1 MYINLTLIS
10 SSLHNISDLS
20 EKRMEVIEVLKAL
33 GDVSIFK
40 NSNPASCCQSAA
52 ASSCQSA
59 SESSCKGAPASCCKI
74 EPAAETLNIA
84 YILTGGTESLFIK
97 LFGENLSALGNIVI
111 ISDAYHNSLA
121 ASQEICTW
129 LYNNGVQHKHI
140 HIPLHNPDATLHNFP
155 TLLSAES
162 PASQRAEYHTCAGA
176 TKDTATNAEATIAGT
191 ANAAATNAGTS
202 DAATTIAGA
211 TNADAKNANAK
222 NADAKN
228 ADALVGA
235 LSGCTIG
242 LIGEAS
248 PWLIAS
254 GIDKEALSKR
264 CGVSFREICIN
275 TLAEGYMKY
284 RELWEKHSLS
294 AGARAE
300 LDEVLCRF
308 ACSLE
313 GDRTPEDLSDA
324 AIMYLALA
332 SLCKQEHLDAVTVK
346 CFDLL
351 SSCKTTACLALSL
364 LNDNGIIAGCEGDI
378 PSICT
383 MLAVYKA
390 LGRPSFMANP
400 ASIDRDNLSID
411 FAHCTIP
418 TVMVDGCTLPSH
430 FESGIGIG
438 INGEVPLGN
447 YMLCKLSGKTLE
459 RSLFCNGRLVKGEY
473 LSNRCRTQ
481 VRFIFDSKAEFDA
494 FTNARVGNHIILFK
508 RG

>member
-1 MYINLTLIS
+1 MQINLSLIS
-10 SSLHNISDLS
+10 SSLHNITELS
-20 EKRMEVIEVLKAL
+20 QKRMEVIEALKAL
-33 GDVSIFK
+33 GDVSILK
-40 NSNPASCCQSAA
+40 NSSPASCGIESAT
-52 ASSCQSA
+52 
-59 SESSCKGAPASCCKI
+59 EEI
-74 EPAAETLNIA
+74 VNVA

-97 LFGENLSALGNIVI
+97 LFGENCSRLGNITI

-129 LYNNGVQHKHI
+129 LYNNGVQHRHI
-140 HIPLHNPDATLHNFP
+140 HIPLHSPDATLNRLP
-155 TLLSAES
+155 TLLCAES
-162 PASQRAEYHTCAGA
+162 PAPQRTECHSEVAA
-176 TKDTATNAEATIAGT
+176 TSAEAATAETVGTEAAGT
-191 ANAAATNAGTS
+191 EAATAEAAGIEAAS
-202 DAATTIAGA
+202 DEAAS
-211 TNADAKNANAK
+211 
-222 NADAKN
+222 
-228 ADALVGA
+228 ADALVKA

-264 CGVSFREICIN
+264 CGVSFKEISIG
-275 TLAEGYMKY
+275 TLADKYLEY
-284 RELWEKHSLS
+284 RELWKNHTLS

-308 ACSLE
+308 SCSLE
-313 GDRTPEDLSDA
+313 GDRTTEDLSDA

-332 SLCKQEHLDAVTVK
+332 SICKEEHLDAVTVK

-351 SSCKTTACLALSL
+351 SSCKTTACLALAL
-364 LNDNGIIAGCEGDI
+364 LNDNGKIAGCEGDI

-400 ASIDRDNLSID
+400 ASIDSDNLSID

-418 TVMVDGCTLPSH
+418 TAMVESCTLPSH

-447 YMLCKLSGKTLE
+447 YTLCKLSGKTLE
-459 RSLFCNGRLVKGEY
+459 RSLICNGRLVKGEY

-481 VRFIFDSKAEFDA
+481 VRFIFESKAEFDA
-494 FTNARVGNHIILFK
+494 FSKARVGNHIILFK

>member
-1 MYINLTLIS
+1 MQINLSLIS
-10 SSLHNISDLS
+10 SSLHNITELS
-20 EKRMEVIEVLKAL
+20 QKRMEVIEALKAL

-40 NSNPASCCQSAA
+40 NSSPASCGIESATG
-52 ASSCQSA
+52 
-59 SESSCKGAPASCCKI
+59 EI
-74 EPAAETLNIA
+74 VNVA

-97 LFGENLSALGNIVI
+97 LFGENCSRLGNITI

-129 LYNNGVQHKHI
+129 LYNNGVQHRHI
-140 HIPLHNPDATLHNFP
+140 HIPLHSPDATLNRLP
-155 TLLSAES
+155 TLLCAES
-162 PASQRAEYHTCAGA
+162 PAPQRCECNAGVAAEATCAEAA
-176 TKDTATNAEATIAGT
+176 TDEAAGIEAASDEAARTEVASTEAANAEAASAEAAG
-191 ANAAATNAGTS
+191 
-202 DAATTIAGA
+202 
-211 TNADAKNANAK
+211 
-222 NADAKN
+222 
-228 ADALVGA
+228 ADALVKA
-235 LSGCTIG
+235 LGGCTIG

-254 GIDKEALSKR
+254 GIDKEALSER
-264 CGVSFREICIN
+264 CGVSFREISIG
-275 TLAEGYMKY
+275 TLADKYLGY
-284 RELWEKHSLS
+284 RELWKDHTLS

-308 ACSLE
+308 SCSLE
-313 GDRTPEDLSDA
+313 GDRTAEDLSDA

-332 SLCKQEHLDAVTVK
+332 SICKEEHLDAVTVK

-351 SSCKTTACLALSL
+351 SYCKTTACLALAL
-364 LNDNGIIAGCEGDI
+364 LNDSGIIAGCEGDI

-383 MLAVYKA
+383 MLAIYKA

-400 ASIDRDNLSID
+400 ASIDSDNLSID

-418 TVMVDGCTLPSH
+418 TVMVESCTLPSH

-447 YMLCKLSGKTLE
+447 YTLCKLSGKTLE
-459 RSLFCNGRLVKGEY
+459 RSLICNGRLVKGEY

-481 VRFIFDSKAEFDA
+481 VRFIFESKAEFDA
-494 FTNARVGNHIILFK
+494 FGKARVGNHIILFK

>member
-1 MYINLTLIS
+1 MQINLSLIS
-10 SSLHNISDLS
+10 SSLHNITELS
-20 EKRMEVIEVLKAL
+20 QKRMEVIEALKAL

-40 NSNPASCCQSAA
+40 NSSPASCGIESATG
-52 ASSCQSA
+52 
-59 SESSCKGAPASCCKI
+59 EI
-74 EPAAETLNIA
+74 VNVA

-97 LFGENLSALGNIVI
+97 LFGENLSRLGNIAI

-129 LYNNGVQHKHI
+129 LYNNGVQHRHI
-140 HIPLHNPDATLHNFP
+140 HIPLHSPDATLNRLP
-155 TLLSAES
+155 TLLCAES
-162 PASQRAEYHTCAGA
+162 PSPQRTECHSEVAA
-176 TKDTATNAEATIAGT
+176 TSAEAATAEAAGIE
-191 ANAAATNAGTS
+191 AAS
-202 DAATTIAGA
+202 
-211 TNADAKNANAK
+211 
-222 NADAKN
+222 
-228 ADALVGA
+228 ADALVKA
-235 LSGCTIG
+235 LGGCTIG

-254 GIDKEALSKR
+254 GIDKEALSER
-264 CGVSFREICIN
+264 CGVSFREISID
-275 TLAEGYMKY
+275 TLADKYLGYRK
-284 RELWEKHSLS
+284 LWKNHTLS

-308 ACSLE
+308 SCSLE
-313 GDRTPEDLSDA
+313 GDRTTDDLSDA

-332 SLCKQEHLDAVTVK
+332 SICKEEHLDAVTVK

-351 SSCKTTACLALSL
+351 SSCKTTACLALAL

-400 ASIDRDNLSID
+400 ASIDSDNLSID

-418 TVMVDGCTLPSH
+418 TVMVESCTLPSH

-438 INGEVPLGN
+438 IHGEVPLGN
-447 YMLCKLSGKTLE
+447 YTLCKLSGKTLE
-459 RSLFCNGRLVKGEY
+459 RSLICNGRLVKGEY

-481 VRFIFDSKAEFDA
+481 VRFIFESKAEFDA
-494 FTNARVGNHIILFK
+494 FCKARVGNHIILFK

>member
-1 MYINLTLIS
+1 MQINLSLIS
-10 SSLHNISDLS
+10 SSLHNITELS
-20 EKRMEVIEVLKAL
+20 QKRMEVIEALKAL

-40 NSNPASCCQSAA
+40 NSSPASCGIESATG
-52 ASSCQSA
+52 
-59 SESSCKGAPASCCKI
+59 KVV
-74 EPAAETLNIA
+74 NVA

-97 LFGENLSALGNIVI
+97 LFGENCSRLGNITI

-129 LYNNGVQHKHI
+129 LYNNGVQHRHI
-140 HIPLHNPDATLHNFP
+140 HIPLHSPDATLNRLP
-155 TLLSAES
+155 TLLCAVS
-162 PASQRAEYHTCAGA
+162 PAPQRCECNAGVA
-176 TKDTATNAEATIAGT
+176 AIREGAEAAT
-191 ANAAATNAGTS
+191 AEAASTEAAT
-202 DAATTIAGA
+202 
-211 TNADAKNANAK
+211 
-222 NADAKN
+222 
-228 ADALVGA
+228 ADALVKA
-235 LSGCTIG
+235 LGGCTIG

-254 GIDKEALSKR
+254 GIDKEALSER
-264 CGVSFREICIN
+264 CGVSFKEISIG
-275 TLAEGYMKY
+275 TLADKYLGY
-284 RELWEKHSLS
+284 RELWKNHTLS

-308 ACSLE
+308 SCSLE
-313 GDRTPEDLSDA
+313 GDRTTEDLSDA

-332 SLCKQEHLDAVTVK
+332 SICKEEHLDAVTVK

-351 SSCKTTACLALSL
+351 SSCKTTACLALAL
-364 LNDNGIIAGCEGDI
+364 LNDNGKIAGCEGDI

-400 ASIDRDNLSID
+400 ASIDSDNLSID

-418 TVMVDGCTLPSH
+418 TAMVENCTLPSH

-447 YMLCKLSGKTLE
+447 YTLCKLSGKILE
-459 RSLFCNGRLVKGEY
+459 RSLICNGRLVKGEY

-481 VRFIFDSKAEFDA
+481 VRFIFESKAEFDA
-494 FTNARVGNHIILFK
+494 FCKARVGNHIILFK

>member
-1 MYINLTLIS
+1 MQINLSLIS
-10 SSLHNISDLS
+10 SSLHNITELS
-20 EKRMEVIEVLKAL
+20 QKRMEVIEALKAL

-40 NSNPASCCQSAA
+40 NSSPASC
-52 ASSCQSA
+52 
-59 SESSCKGAPASCCKI
+59 GI
-74 EPAAETLNIA
+74 EIATGEIVNVA

-97 LFGENLSALGNIVI
+97 LFGENCSRLGNITI

-129 LYNNGVQHKHI
+129 LYNNGVQHRHI
-140 HIPLHNPDATLHNFP
+140 HIPLHSPDATLNRLP
-155 TLLSAES
+155 TLLCAES
-162 PASQRAEYHTCAGA
+162 PAPQRCECNAGVA
-176 TKDTATNAEATIAGT
+176 AEATCAEAATAEAAGT
-191 ANAAATNAGTS
+191 KATSDEAASTEAATA
-202 DAATTIAGA
+202 DAAS
-211 TNADAKNANAK
+211 
-222 NADAKN
+222 
-228 ADALVGA
+228 ADALVKA
-235 LSGCTIG
+235 LGGCTIG

-264 CGVSFREICIN
+264 CGVSFREISIG
-275 TLAEGYMKY
+275 TLADKYLGY
-284 RELWEKHSLS
+284 RELWKNHTLS

-308 ACSLE
+308 SCSLE
-313 GDRTPEDLSDA
+313 GDRTTEDLSDA

-332 SLCKQEHLDAVTVK
+332 SICKEEHLDAVTVK

-351 SSCKTTACLALSL
+351 SSCKTTACLALAL

-383 MLAVYKA
+383 MLAIYKA

-400 ASIDRDNLSID
+400 ASIDSDNLSID

-418 TVMVDGCTLPSH
+418 TVMVESCTLPSH

-447 YMLCKLSGKTLE
+447 YTLCKLSGKTLE
-459 RSLFCNGRLVKGEY
+459 RSLICNGRLVKGEY

-481 VRFIFDSKAEFDA
+481 VRFIFESKAEFDA
-494 FTNARVGNHIILFK
+494 FCKARVGNHIILFK

>member
-1 MYINLTLIS
+1 MQINLSLIS
-10 SSLHNISDLS
+10 SSLHNITELS
-20 EKRMEVIEVLKAL
+20 QKRMEVIEALKAL

-40 NSNPASCCQSAA
+40 NSSPASC
-52 ASSCQSA
+52 
-59 SESSCKGAPASCCKI
+59 GI
-74 EPAAETLNIA
+74 EIATGEIVNVA

-97 LFGENLSALGNIVI
+97 LFGENCSRLGNITI

-129 LYNNGVQHKHI
+129 LYNNGVQHRHI
-140 HIPLHNPDATLHNFP
+140 HIPLHSPDATLNRLP
-155 TLLSAES
+155 TLLCAES
-162 PASQRAEYHTCAGA
+162 PAPQRCECNAGVA
-176 TKDTATNAEATIAGT
+176 AIREGAEAAT
-191 ANAAATNAGTS
+191 AEAASTEAAT
-202 DAATTIAGA
+202 
-211 TNADAKNANAK
+211 
-222 NADAKN
+222 
-228 ADALVGA
+228 ADALVKA
-235 LSGCTIG
+235 LGGCTIG

-264 CGVSFREICIN
+264 CGVSFREICIG
-275 TLAEGYMKY
+275 TLANKYLGY
-284 RELWEKHSLS
+284 RELWKNHTLS

-308 ACSLE
+308 SCSLE
-313 GDRTPEDLSDA
+313 GDRTTEDLSDA

-332 SLCKQEHLDAVTVK
+332 SLCKEEHLDAVTVK

-351 SSCKTTACLALSL
+351 SSCKTTACLALAL
-364 LNDNGIIAGCEGDI
+364 LNDNGVIAGCEGDI

-383 MLAVYKA
+383 MLAIYKA

-400 ASIDRDNLSID
+400 ASIDSDNLSID

-418 TVMVDGCTLPSH
+418 TAMVENCTLPSH

-447 YMLCKLSGKTLE
+447 YTLCKLSGKTLE
-459 RSLFCNGRLVKGEY
+459 RSLICNGRLVKGEY

-481 VRFIFDSKAEFDA
+481 VRFIFESKAEFDA
-494 FTNARVGNHIILFK
+494 FCKARVGNHIILFK

>member
-1 MYINLTLIS
+1 MQINLSLIS
-10 SSLHNISDLS
+10 SSLHNITELS
-20 EKRMEVIEVLKAL
+20 QKRMEVIEALKAL

-40 NSNPASCCQSAA
+40 NSSPASCGIESATG
-52 ASSCQSA
+52 
-59 SESSCKGAPASCCKI
+59 EI
-74 EPAAETLNIA
+74 VNVA

-97 LFGENLSALGNIVI
+97 LFGENCSRLGNITI

-129 LYNNGVQHKHI
+129 LYDNGVQHRHI
-140 HIPLHNPDATLHNFP
+140 HIPLHSPDATLNRLP
-155 TLLSAES
+155 TLLCTES
-162 PASQRAEYHTCAGA
+162 PAPQRTECNAGVA
-176 TKDTATNAEATIAGT
+176 AEATCAE
-191 ANAAATNAGTS
+191 AATAEAAGIEAASTEAASTKATS
-202 DAATTIAGA
+202 TKAASTKAASTEAATAKAASDEA
-211 TNADAKNANAK
+211 TS
-222 NADAKN
+222 
-228 ADALVGA
+228 ADALVKA
-235 LSGCTIG
+235 LGGCTIG

-254 GIDKEALSKR
+254 GIDKEALSER
-264 CGVSFREICIN
+264 CGVSFREISIG
-275 TLAEGYMKY
+275 TLADKYLRY
-284 RELWEKHSLS
+284 RELWKNHTLS

-308 ACSLE
+308 SCSLE
-313 GDRTPEDLSDA
+313 GDRTTEDLSDA

-332 SLCKQEHLDAVTVK
+332 SICKEEHLDAVTVK

-351 SSCKTTACLALSL
+351 SSCKTTACLALAL

-383 MLAVYKA
+383 MLAIYKA

-400 ASIDRDNLSID
+400 ASIDSDNLSID

-418 TVMVDGCTLPSH
+418 TAMVENCTLPSH

-447 YMLCKLSGKTLE
+447 YTLCKLSGKTLE
-459 RSLFCNGRLVKGEY
+459 RSLICNGRLVKGEY

-481 VRFIFDSKAEFDA
+481 VRFIFESKAEFDA
-494 FTNARVGNHIILFK
+494 FCKARVGNHIILFK

>member
-1 MYINLTLIS
+1 MQINLSLIS
-10 SSLHNISDLS
+10 SSLHNISELS
-20 EKRMEVIEVLKAL
+20 QKRMEVIEALKAL

-40 NSNPASCCQSAA
+40 NSSPASCGIESATG
-52 ASSCQSA
+52 
-59 SESSCKGAPASCCKI
+59 EI
-74 EPAAETLNIA
+74 VNVA

-97 LFGENLSALGNIVI
+97 LFGENCSRLGNITI

-129 LYNNGVQHKHI
+129 LYNNGVQHRHI
-140 HIPLHNPDATLHNFP
+140 HIPLHSPDATLNRLP
-155 TLLSAES
+155 TLLCAES
-162 PASQRAEYHTCAGA
+162 PAPQRCECNAGVA
-176 TKDTATNAEATIAGT
+176 AEATCAEAATAEAAGT
-191 ANAAATNAGTS
+191 KATSDEAASTEAATA
-202 DAATTIAGA
+202 DAAS
-211 TNADAKNANAK
+211 
-222 NADAKN
+222 
-228 ADALVGA
+228 ADALVKA
-235 LSGCTIG
+235 LGGCTIG

-264 CGVSFREICIN
+264 CGVSFREICIG
-275 TLAEGYMKY
+275 TLADKYLGY
-284 RELWEKHSLS
+284 RELWKNHTLS

-308 ACSLE
+308 SCSLE
-313 GDRTPEDLSDA
+313 GDRTTEDLSDA

-332 SLCKQEHLDAVTVK
+332 SICKEEHLDAVTVK

-351 SSCKTTACLALSL
+351 SSCKTTACLALAL
-364 LNDNGIIAGCEGDI
+364 LNDSGVIAGCEGDI

-383 MLAVYKA
+383 MLAIYKA

-400 ASIDRDNLSID
+400 ASIDSDNLSID

-418 TVMVDGCTLPSH
+418 TAMVENCTLPSH

-447 YMLCKLSGKTLE
+447 YTLCKLSGKTLE
-459 RSLFCNGRLVKGEY
+459 RSLICNGRLVKGEY

-481 VRFIFDSKAEFDA
+481 VRFIFESKAEFDA
-494 FTNARVGNHIILFK
+494 FCKARVGNHIILFK

>member
-1 MYINLTLIS
+1 MQINLSLIS
-10 SSLHNISDLS
+10 SSLHNITELS
-20 EKRMEVIEVLKAL
+20 QKRMEVIEALKAL

-40 NSNPASCCQSAA
+40 NSSPASCGIESATG
-52 ASSCQSA
+52 
-59 SESSCKGAPASCCKI
+59 EI
-74 EPAAETLNIA
+74 VNVA

-97 LFGENLSALGNIVI
+97 LFGENLSRLGNIAI

-129 LYNNGVQHKHI
+129 LYNNGVQHRHI
-140 HIPLHNPDATLHNFP
+140 HIPLHSPDATLNRLP
-155 TLLSAES
+155 TLLCAES
-162 PASQRAEYHTCAGA
+162 PAPQRCECNAGVA
-176 TKDTATNAEATIAGT
+176 AEATCAE
-191 ANAAATNAGTS
+191 AAT
-202 DAATTIAGA
+202 
-211 TNADAKNANAK
+211 
-222 NADAKN
+222 
-228 ADALVGA
+228 ADALVKA
-235 LSGCTIG
+235 LGGCTIG

-254 GIDKEALSKR
+254 GIDKEALSER
-264 CGVSFREICIN
+264 CGVSFREISIG
-275 TLAEGYMKY
+275 TLADKYLGY
-284 RELWEKHSLS
+284 RELWKDHTLS

-308 ACSLE
+308 SCSLE
-313 GDRTPEDLSDA
+313 GDRTTEDLSDA

-332 SLCKQEHLDAVTVK
+332 SICKEEHLDAVTVK

-351 SSCKTTACLALSL
+351 SSCKTTACLALAL
-364 LNDNGIIAGCEGDI
+364 LNDNGKIAGCEGDI

-383 MLAVYKA
+383 MLAIYKA

-400 ASIDRDNLSID
+400 ASIDSDNLSID

-418 TVMVDGCTLPSH
+418 TVMVESCTLPSH

-447 YMLCKLSGKTLE
+447 YTLCKLSGKTLE
-459 RSLFCNGRLVKGEY
+459 RSLICNGRLVKGEY

-481 VRFIFDSKAEFDA
+481 VRFIFESKAEFDA
-494 FTNARVGNHIILFK
+494 FCKARVGNHIILFK

>member
-1 MYINLTLIS
+1 MQINLSLIS
-10 SSLHNISDLS
+10 SSLHNITKLS
-20 EKRMEVIEVLKAL
+20 QKRMEVIEALKAL

-40 NSNPASCCQSAA
+40 NSSPASCGIESATG
-52 ASSCQSA
+52 
-59 SESSCKGAPASCCKI
+59 EI
-74 EPAAETLNIA
+74 VNVA

-97 LFGENLSALGNIVI
+97 LFGENCSRLGNITI

-129 LYNNGVQHKHI
+129 LYNNGVQHRHI
-140 HIPLHNPDATLHNFP
+140 HIPLHSPDATLNRLP
-155 TLLSAES
+155 TLLCAVS
-162 PASQRAEYHTCAGA
+162 PAPQGCECNAGVA
-176 TKDTATNAEATIAGT
+176 AIREGAEAATAEAAGIE
-191 ANAAATNAGTS
+191 AAS
-202 DAATTIAGA
+202 DEAAS
-211 TNADAKNANAK
+211 
-222 NADAKN
+222 
-228 ADALVGA
+228 ADALVKA
-235 LSGCTIG
+235 LGGCTIG

-254 GIDKEALSKR
+254 GIDKEALSER
-264 CGVSFREICIN
+264 CGVSFREISIG
-275 TLAEGYMKY
+275 TLADKYLGY
-284 RELWEKHSLS
+284 RELWKNHTLS

-308 ACSLE
+308 SCSLE
-313 GDRTPEDLSDA
+313 GDRTTEDLSDA

-332 SLCKQEHLDAVTVK
+332 SICKEEHLDAVTVK

-351 SSCKTTACLALSL
+351 SSCKTTACLALAL

-400 ASIDRDNLSID
+400 ASIDSDNLSID

-418 TVMVDGCTLPSH
+418 TAMVENCTLPSH

-447 YMLCKLSGKTLE
+447 YTLCKLSGKTLE
-459 RSLFCNGRLVKGEY
+459 RSLICNGRLVKGEY

-481 VRFIFDSKAEFDA
+481 VRFIFETKAEFDA
-494 FTNARVGNHIILFK
+494 FSKARVGNHIILFK

>member
-1 MYINLTLIS
+1 MQINLSLIS
-10 SSLHNISDLS
+10 SSLHNITELS
-20 EKRMEVIEVLKAL
+20 QKRMEVIEALKAL

-40 NSNPASCCQSAA
+40 NSSPASCGIESATG
-52 ASSCQSA
+52 
-59 SESSCKGAPASCCKI
+59 EI
-74 EPAAETLNIA
+74 VNVA

-97 LFGENLSALGNIVI
+97 LFGENCSRLGNITI

-129 LYNNGVQHKHI
+129 LYNNGVQHRHI
-140 HIPLHNPDATLHNFP
+140 HIPLHSPDATLNRLP
-155 TLLSAES
+155 TLLCAES
-162 PASQRAEYHTCAGA
+162 PAPQRTECHSEVAATSAEAATAETVGTEAASTEAAGA
-176 TKDTATNAEATIAGT
+176 KAAAAEAASDE
-191 ANAAATNAGTS
+191 AATAES
-202 DAATTIAGA
+202 LV
-211 TNADAKNANAK
+211 K
-222 NADAKN
+222 
-228 ADALVGA
+228 ALG
-235 LSGCTIG
+235 GCTIG

-254 GIDKEALSKR
+254 GIDKEALSER
-264 CGVSFREICIN
+264 CGVSFREISIG
-275 TLAEGYMKY
+275 TLADKYLGY
-284 RELWEKHSLS
+284 RELWKNHTLS

-308 ACSLE
+308 SCSLE
-313 GDRTPEDLSDA
+313 GDRTTEDLSDA

-332 SLCKQEHLDAVTVK
+332 SLCKEEHLDAVTVK

-351 SSCKTTACLALSL
+351 SSCKTTACLALAL
-364 LNDNGIIAGCEGDI
+364 LNDNGKIAGCEGDI

-383 MLAVYKA
+383 MLAIYKA

-400 ASIDRDNLSID
+400 AAIDSGNLSID

-418 TVMVDGCTLPSH
+418 TVMVESCTLPSH

-447 YMLCKLSGKTLE
+447 YTLCKLSGKTLE
-459 RSLFCNGRLVKGEY
+459 RSLICNGRLVKGEY

-481 VRFIFDSKAEFDA
+481 VRFIFESKAEFDA
-494 FTNARVGNHIILFK
+494 FCKARVGNHIILFK
-508 RG
+508 RADGHFGCSL

>member
-1 MYINLTLIS
+1 MQINLSLIS
-10 SSLHNISDLS
+10 SSLHNITELS
-20 EKRMEVIEVLKAL
+20 QKRMEVIEALKAL

-40 NSNPASCCQSAA
+40 NSSPASC
-52 ASSCQSA
+52 
-59 SESSCKGAPASCCKI
+59 GI
-74 EPAAETLNIA
+74 EIATGQVVNVA

-97 LFGENLSALGNIVI
+97 LFGENLSRLGNIAI

-129 LYNNGVQHKHI
+129 LYNNGVQHRHI
-140 HIPLHNPDATLHNFP
+140 HIPLHSPDATLNRLP
-155 TLLSAES
+155 TLLCAES
-162 PASQRAEYHTCAGA
+162 PAPQRCECNAGVAATSTEAASTEAAGA
-176 TKDTATNAEATIAGT
+176 KAAGAEAAS
-191 ANAAATNAGTS
+191 AEAAT
-202 DAATTIAGA
+202 
-211 TNADAKNANAK
+211 
-222 NADAKN
+222 
-228 ADALVGA
+228 ADALVKA
-235 LSGCTIG
+235 LGGCTIG

-254 GIDKEALSKR
+254 GIDKEALSER
-264 CGVSFREICIN
+264 CGVSFREISIG
-275 TLAEGYMKY
+275 TLADKYLGY
-284 RELWEKHSLS
+284 RELWKNHTLS

-308 ACSLE
+308 SCSLE
-313 GDRTPEDLSDA
+313 GDRTTEDLSDA

-332 SLCKQEHLDAVTVK
+332 SICKEEHLDAVTVK

-351 SSCKTTACLALSL
+351 SSCKTTACLALAL

-400 ASIDRDNLSID
+400 ASIDSDNLSID

-418 TVMVDGCTLPSH
+418 TVMVESCTLPSH

-447 YMLCKLSGKTLE
+447 YTLCKLSGKTLE
-459 RSLFCNGRLVKGEY
+459 RSLICNGRLVKGEY

-481 VRFIFDSKAEFDA
+481 VRFIFESKAEFDA
-494 FTNARVGNHIILFK
+494 FSKARVGNHIILFK

>member
-1 MYINLTLIS
+1 MQINLSLIS
-10 SSLHNISDLS
+10 SSLHNISELS
-20 EKRMEVIEVLKAL
+20 QKRMEVIEALKAL

-40 NSNPASCCQSAA
+40 NSSPASCGIESATG
-52 ASSCQSA
+52 
-59 SESSCKGAPASCCKI
+59 EI
-74 EPAAETLNIA
+74 VNVA

-97 LFGENLSALGNIVI
+97 LFGENCSRLGNIAI

-129 LYNNGVQHKHI
+129 LYNNGVQHRHI
-140 HIPLHNPDATLHNFP
+140 HIPLHSPDATLNRLP
-155 TLLSAES
+155 TLLCAES
-162 PASQRAEYHTCAGA
+162 PAPQRCECNAGVA
-176 TKDTATNAEATIAGT
+176 AEATCAEAATAKAASDEAASTEAASTKAASTEAAGT
-191 ANAAATNAGTS
+191 KAASDEAAT
-202 DAATTIAGA
+202 
-211 TNADAKNANAK
+211 
-222 NADAKN
+222 
-228 ADALVGA
+228 ADALVKA
-235 LSGCTIG
+235 LGGCTIG

-254 GIDKEALSKR
+254 GIDKEALSER
-264 CGVSFREICIN
+264 CGVSFREISIG
-275 TLAEGYMKY
+275 TLADKHLGY
-284 RELWEKHSLS
+284 RELWKNHTLS

-308 ACSLE
+308 SCSLE
-313 GDRTPEDLSDA
+313 GDRTTEDLSDA

-332 SLCKQEHLDAVTVK
+332 SICKEEHLDAVTVK

-351 SSCKTTACLALSL
+351 SSCKTTACLALAL

-383 MLAVYKA
+383 MLAIYKA

-400 ASIDRDNLSID
+400 ASIDSDNLSID

-418 TVMVDGCTLPSH
+418 TVMVESCTLPSH

-447 YMLCKLSGKTLE
+447 YTLCKLSGKTLE
-459 RSLFCNGRLVKGEY
+459 RSLICNGRLVKGEY

-481 VRFIFDSKAEFDA
+481 VRFIFESKAEFDA
-494 FTNARVGNHIILFK
+494 FCKARVGNHIILFK

>member
-1 MYINLTLIS
+1 MQINLSLIS
-10 SSLHNISDLS
+10 SSLHNITELS
-20 EKRMEVIEVLKAL
+20 QKRMEVIEALKAL

-40 NSNPASCCQSAA
+40 NSSPASCGIESATG
-52 ASSCQSA
+52 
-59 SESSCKGAPASCCKI
+59 EI
-74 EPAAETLNIA
+74 VNVA

-97 LFGENLSALGNIVI
+97 LFGENCSQLGNITI

-129 LYNNGVQHKHI
+129 LYNNGVQHRHI
-140 HIPLHNPDATLHNFP
+140 HIPLHSPDATLNRLP
-155 TLLSAES
+155 TLLCAES
-162 PASQRAEYHTCAGA
+162 PAPQRCECNAGVA
-176 TKDTATNAEATIAGT
+176 AEATCAE
-191 ANAAATNAGTS
+191 AATAEAAGIEAAGIEAAS
-202 DAATTIAGA
+202 DKAARTEAAGA
-211 TNADAKNANAK
+211 KAASDEATS
-222 NADAKN
+222 
-228 ADALVGA
+228 ADALVKA
-235 LSGCTIG
+235 LGGCTIG

-254 GIDKEALSKR
+254 GIDKEALSER
-264 CGVSFREICIN
+264 CGVSFREISIG
-275 TLAEGYMKY
+275 TLADKYLGY
-284 RELWEKHSLS
+284 RELWKNHTLS

-308 ACSLE
+308 SCSLE
-313 GDRTPEDLSDA
+313 GDRTAEDLSDA

-332 SLCKQEHLDAVTVK
+332 SICKEEHLDAVTVK

-351 SSCKTTACLALSL
+351 SSCKTTACLALAL

-400 ASIDRDNLSID
+400 ASIDSDNLSID

-418 TVMVDGCTLPSH
+418 TVMVESCTLPSH

-447 YMLCKLSGKTLE
+447 YTLCKLSGKTLE
-459 RSLFCNGRLVKGEY
+459 RSLICNGRLVKGEY

-481 VRFIFDSKAEFDA
+481 VRFIFETKAEFDA
-494 FTNARVGNHIILFK
+494 FSKARVGNHIILFK

>member
-1 MYINLTLIS
+1 MQINLSLIS
-10 SSLHNISDLS
+10 SSLHNITELS
-20 EKRMEVIEVLKAL
+20 QKRMEVIEALKAL

-40 NSNPASCCQSAA
+40 NSSPASCGIESAT
-52 ASSCQSA
+52 
-59 SESSCKGAPASCCKI
+59 EEI
-74 EPAAETLNIA
+74 VNVA

-97 LFGENLSALGNIVI
+97 LFGENCSRLGNITI

-129 LYNNGVQHKHI
+129 LYNNGVQHRHI
-140 HIPLHNPDATLHNFP
+140 HIPLHSPDATLNRLP
-155 TLLSAES
+155 TLLCAVS
-162 PASQRAEYHTCAGA
+162 PAPQRCECNAGVAAISTEAASTEAAGA
-176 TKDTATNAEATIAGT
+176 KAAGAEAASDE
-191 ANAAATNAGTS
+191 AAS
-202 DAATTIAGA
+202 
-211 TNADAKNANAK
+211 
-222 NADAKN
+222 
-228 ADALVGA
+228 ADALVKA
-235 LSGCTIG
+235 LGGCTIG

-254 GIDKEALSKR
+254 GIDKEALSER
-264 CGVSFREICIN
+264 CGVSFREISIG
-275 TLAEGYMKY
+275 TLADKYLGY
-284 RELWEKHSLS
+284 RELWKNHTLS

-308 ACSLE
+308 SCSLE
-313 GDRTPEDLSDA
+313 GDRTTEDLSDA

-332 SLCKQEHLDAVTVK
+332 SICKEEHLDAVTVK

-351 SSCKTTACLALSL
+351 SSCKTTACLALAL

-400 ASIDRDNLSID
+400 ASIDSDNLSID

-418 TVMVDGCTLPSH
+418 TVMVESCTLPSH

-447 YMLCKLSGKTLE
+447 YTLCKLSGKTLE
-459 RSLFCNGRLVKGEY
+459 RSLICNGRLVKGEY

-481 VRFIFDSKAEFDA
+481 VRFIFESKAEFDA
-494 FTNARVGNHIILFK
+494 FSKARVGNHIILFK

>member
-1 MYINLTLIS
+1 MQINLSLIS
-10 SSLHNISDLS
+10 SSLHNITELS
-20 EKRMEVIEVLKAL
+20 QKRMEVIEALKAL

-40 NSNPASCCQSAA
+40 NSSPASCGIESATG
-52 ASSCQSA
+52 QVV
-59 SESSCKGAPASCCKI
+59 
-74 EPAAETLNIA
+74 NVA

-97 LFGENLSALGNIVI
+97 LFGENCSRLGNITI

-129 LYNNGVQHKHI
+129 LYNNGVQHRHI
-140 HIPLHNPDATLHNFP
+140 HIPLHSPDATLNRLP
-155 TLLSAES
+155 TLLCAES
-162 PASQRAEYHTCAGA
+162 PAPQSTECHSEVAAIREGAEAATAEAAGTKAVSADATSAEAATAEAAGA
-176 TKDTATNAEATIAGT
+176 EAASDE
-191 ANAAATNAGTS
+191 AAS
-202 DAATTIAGA
+202 
-211 TNADAKNANAK
+211 
-222 NADAKN
+222 
-228 ADALVGA
+228 ADALVKA
-235 LSGCTIG
+235 LGGCTIG

-264 CGVSFREICIN
+264 CGVSFREISIG
-275 TLAEGYMKY
+275 TLADKYLGY
-284 RELWEKHSLS
+284 RELWKNHTLS

-308 ACSLE
+308 SCSLE
-313 GDRTPEDLSDA
+313 GDRTTEDLSDA

-332 SLCKQEHLDAVTVK
+332 SICKEEHLDAVTVK

-351 SSCKTTACLALSL
+351 SSCKTTACLALAL
-364 LNDNGIIAGCEGDI
+364 LNDNGKIAGCEGDI

-400 ASIDRDNLSID
+400 ASIDSDNLSID

-418 TVMVDGCTLPSH
+418 TVMVESCTLPSH

-447 YMLCKLSGKTLE
+447 YTLCKLSGKTLE
-459 RSLFCNGRLVKGEY
+459 RSLICNGRLVKGEY

-481 VRFIFDSKAEFDA
+481 VRFIFESKAEFDA
-494 FTNARVGNHIILFK
+494 FSKARVGNHIILFK

>member
-1 MYINLTLIS
+1 MQINLSLIS
-10 SSLHNISDLS
+10 SSLHNITKLS
-20 EKRMEVIEVLKAL
+20 QKRMEVIEALKAL

-40 NSNPASCCQSAA
+40 NSSPASCGIESAT
-52 ASSCQSA
+52 
-59 SESSCKGAPASCCKI
+59 EEI
-74 EPAAETLNIA
+74 VNVA

-97 LFGENLSALGNIVI
+97 LFGENCSRLGNITI

-129 LYNNGVQHKHI
+129 LYNNGVQHRHI
-140 HIPLHNPDATLHNFP
+140 HIPLHSPDATLNRLP
-155 TLLSAES
+155 TLLCAVSPAPQRCECNAGVAATSTEAASTEAAGAKAAGAEAASAE
-162 PASQRAEYHTCAGA
+162 
-176 TKDTATNAEATIAGT
+176 
-191 ANAAATNAGTS
+191 AAT
-202 DAATTIAGA
+202 
-211 TNADAKNANAK
+211 
-222 NADAKN
+222 
-228 ADALVGA
+228 ADALVKA
-235 LSGCTIG
+235 LGGCTIG

-254 GIDKEALSKR
+254 GIDKEALSER
-264 CGVSFREICIN
+264 CGVSFREISIG
-275 TLAEGYMKY
+275 TLADKYLGY
-284 RELWEKHSLS
+284 RELWKNHTLS

-308 ACSLE
+308 SCSLE
-313 GDRTPEDLSDA
+313 GDRTTEDLSDA

-332 SLCKQEHLDAVTVK
+332 SICKEEHLDAVTVK

-351 SSCKTTACLALSL
+351 SSCKTTACLALAL

-400 ASIDRDNLSID
+400 ASIDSDSLSID

-418 TVMVDGCTLPSH
+418 TVMVESCTLPSH

-438 INGEVPLGN
+438 INGELPLGN
-447 YMLCKLSGKTLE
+447 YTLCKLSGKTLE
-459 RSLFCNGRLVKGEY
+459 RSLICNGRLVKGEY

-481 VRFIFDSKAEFDA
+481 VRFIFETKAEFDA
-494 FTNARVGNHIILFK
+494 FCKARVGNHIILFK

>member
-1 MYINLTLIS
+1 MQINLSLIS
-10 SSLHNISDLS
+10 SSLHNITELS
-20 EKRMEVIEVLKAL
+20 QKRMEVIEALKAL

-40 NSNPASCCQSAA
+40 NSSPASCGIESATG
-52 ASSCQSA
+52 
-59 SESSCKGAPASCCKI
+59 EI
-74 EPAAETLNIA
+74 VNVA
-84 YILTGGTESLFIK
+84 YVLTGGTESLFIK
-97 LFGENLSALGNIVI
+97 LFGENCSRLSNITI

-129 LYNNGVQHKHI
+129 LYNNGVQHRHI
-140 HIPLHNPDATLHNFP
+140 HIPLHSPDATLNRLP
-155 TLLSAES
+155 TLLCAES
-162 PASQRAEYHTCAGA
+162 PAPQRCECNAGVA
-176 TKDTATNAEATIAGT
+176 AEATCAE
-191 ANAAATNAGTS
+191 AATAEAAGIEAARTEAARTE
-202 DAATTIAGA
+202 AAT
-211 TNADAKNANAK
+211 AKAASDE
-222 NADAKN
+222 AAS
-228 ADALVGA
+228 ADALVKA
-235 LSGCTIG
+235 LGGCTIG

-254 GIDKEALSKR
+254 GIDKEALSER
-264 CGVSFREICIN
+264 CGVSFREISIG
-275 TLAEGYMKY
+275 TLADKYLGY
-284 RELWEKHSLS
+284 RELWKNHTLS

-308 ACSLE
+308 SCSLE
-313 GDRTPEDLSDA
+313 GDRTAEDLSDA

-332 SLCKQEHLDAVTVK
+332 SICKEEHLDAVTVK

-351 SSCKTTACLALSL
+351 SSCKTTACLALAL

-383 MLAVYKA
+383 MLAIYKA

-400 ASIDRDNLSID
+400 ASIDSDNLSID

-418 TVMVDGCTLPSH
+418 TVMVESCTLPSH

-447 YMLCKLSGKTLE
+447 YTLCKLSGKTLE
-459 RSLFCNGRLVKGEY
+459 RSLICNGRLVKGEY

-481 VRFIFDSKAEFDA
+481 VRFIFESKAKFDA
-494 FTNARVGNHIILFK
+494 FCKARVGNHIILFK

>member
-1 MYINLTLIS
+1 MLINLTLIS
-10 SSLHNISDLS
+10 SSLHNISELS
-20 EKRMEVIEVLKAL
+20 QKRMEVIEALKTL

-40 NSNPASCCQSAA
+40 NSSPASCGIESATG
-52 ASSCQSA
+52 
-59 SESSCKGAPASCCKI
+59 EI
-74 EPAAETLNIA
+74 VNVA

-97 LFGENLSALGNIVI
+97 LFGENCSRLGNITI

-129 LYNNGVQHKHI
+129 LYNNGVQHRHI
-140 HIPLHNPDATLHNFP
+140 HIPLHSPDATLNRLP
-155 TLLSAES
+155 TLLCAES
-162 PASQRAEYHTCAGA
+162 PAPQRTECHSEVAAIREGTKAASTEVA
-176 TKDTATNAEATIAGT
+176 TAEAAGIE
-191 ANAAATNAGTS
+191 AAS
-202 DAATTIAGA
+202 
-211 TNADAKNANAK
+211 
-222 NADAKN
+222 
-228 ADALVGA
+228 ADALVKA
-235 LSGCTIG
+235 LGGCTIG

-254 GIDKEALSKR
+254 GIDKEALSER
-264 CGVSFREICIN
+264 CGVSFREISIG
-275 TLAEGYMKY
+275 TLADEYLKY
-284 RELWEKHSLS
+284 RELWKNHTLS

-308 ACSLE
+308 SCSLE
-313 GDRTPEDLSDA
+313 GDRTTEDLSDA

-332 SLCKQEHLDAVTVK
+332 SICKEEHLDAVTVK

-351 SSCKTTACLALSL
+351 SSCKTTACLALAL

-383 MLAVYKA
+383 MLAIYKA

-400 ASIDRDNLSID
+400 ASIDSDNLSID

-418 TVMVDGCTLPSH
+418 TVMVEGCTLPSH

-447 YMLCKLSGKTLE
+447 YTLCKLSGKTLE
-459 RSLFCNGRLVKGEY
+459 RSLICNGRLVKGEY

-481 VRFIFDSKAEFDA
+481 VRFIFESKAEFDA

>member
-1 MYINLTLIS
+1 MQINLSLIS
-10 SSLHNISDLS
+10 SSLHNITELS
-20 EKRMEVIEVLKAL
+20 QKRMEVIEALKAL

-40 NSNPASCCQSAA
+40 NSSPASCGIESATG
-52 ASSCQSA
+52 
-59 SESSCKGAPASCCKI
+59 EI
-74 EPAAETLNIA
+74 VNVA

-97 LFGENLSALGNIVI
+97 LFGENCSRLGNITI

-129 LYNNGVQHKHI
+129 LYNNGVQHRHI
-140 HIPLHNPDATLHNFP
+140 HIPLHSPDATLNRLP
-155 TLLSAES
+155 TLLCSES
-162 PASQRAEYHTCAGA
+162 PAPQRTECHSEVAATSTEAAGTKAASTEAASTEAASTEAAGA
-176 TKDTATNAEATIAGT
+176 KAAGT
-191 ANAAATNAGTS
+191 KATSDEAASTEAATA
-202 DAATTIAGA
+202 DAAS
-211 TNADAKNANAK
+211 
-222 NADAKN
+222 
-228 ADALVGA
+228 ADALVKA
-235 LSGCTIG
+235 LGGCTIG

-254 GIDKEALSKR
+254 GIDKEALSER
-264 CGVSFREICIN
+264 CGVSFREISIG
-275 TLAEGYMKY
+275 TLADKYLGY
-284 RELWEKHSLS
+284 RELWKNHTLS

-308 ACSLE
+308 SCSLE
-313 GDRTPEDLSDA
+313 GDRTAEDLSDA

-332 SLCKQEHLDAVTVK
+332 SICQEEHLDAVTVK

-351 SSCKTTACLALSL
+351 SSCKTTACLALAL

-383 MLAVYKA
+383 MLAIYKA

-400 ASIDRDNLSID
+400 ASIDSDNLSID

-418 TVMVDGCTLPSH
+418 TVMVESCTLPSH

-447 YMLCKLSGKTLE
+447 YTLCKLSGKTLE
-459 RSLFCNGRLVKGEY
+459 RSLICNGRLVKGEY

-481 VRFIFDSKAEFDA
+481 VRFIFESKAEFDA
-494 FTNARVGNHIILFK
+494 FCKARVGNHIILFK

>member
-1 MYINLTLIS
+1 
-10 SSLHNISDLS
+10 
-20 EKRMEVIEVLKAL
+20 MEVIEALKAL

-40 NSNPASCCQSAA
+40 NSSPASCGIESATG
-52 ASSCQSA
+52 
-59 SESSCKGAPASCCKI
+59 EI
-74 EPAAETLNIA
+74 VNVA
-84 YILTGGTESLFIK
+84 YILTGGTESLFVK
-97 LFGENLSALGNIVI
+97 LFGENCSRLGNITI

-129 LYNNGVQHKHI
+129 LYNNGVQHRHI
-140 HIPLHNPDATLHNFP
+140 HIPLHSPDATLNRLP
-155 TLLSAES
+155 TLLCAVS
-162 PASQRAEYHTCAGA
+162 PAPQRCECNAGV
-176 TKDTATNAEATIAGT
+176 
-191 ANAAATNAGTS
+191 AATS
-202 DAATTIAGA
+202 
-211 TNADAKNANAK
+211 
-222 NADAKN
+222 
-228 ADALVGA
+228 ADALVKA
-235 LSGCTIG
+235 LGGCTIG

-254 GIDKEALSKR
+254 GIDKEALSER
-264 CGVSFREICIN
+264 CGVSFREISIG
-275 TLAEGYMKY
+275 TLADKYLGY
-284 RELWEKHSLS
+284 RELWKNHTLS

-308 ACSLE
+308 SCSLE
-313 GDRTPEDLSDA
+313 GDRTTEDLSDA

-332 SLCKQEHLDAVTVK
+332 SICKEEHLDAVTVK

-351 SSCKTTACLALSL
+351 SSCKTTACLALAL

-383 MLAVYKA
+383 MLAIYKA

-400 ASIDRDNLSID
+400 ASIDSDNLSID

-418 TVMVDGCTLPSH
+418 TVMVESCTLPSH

-447 YMLCKLSGKTLE
+447 YTLCKLSGKTLE
-459 RSLFCNGRLVKGEY
+459 RSLICNGRLVKGEY

-481 VRFIFDSKAEFDA
+481 VRFIFESKAEFDA
-494 FTNARVGNHIILFK
+494 FCKARVGNHIILFK

>member
-1 MYINLTLIS
+1 MQINLSLIS
-10 SSLHNISDLS
+10 SSLHNITELS
-20 EKRMEVIEVLKAL
+20 QKRMEVIEALKAL

-40 NSNPASCCQSAA
+40 NSSPASCGIESAT
-52 ASSCQSA
+52 
-59 SESSCKGAPASCCKI
+59 EEI
-74 EPAAETLNIA
+74 VNVA

-97 LFGENLSALGNIVI
+97 LFGENCSRLGNITI

-129 LYNNGVQHKHI
+129 LYNNGVQHRHI
-140 HIPLHNPDATLHNFP
+140 HIPLHSPDATLNRLP
-155 TLLSAES
+155 TLLCAES
-162 PASQRAEYHTCAGA
+162 PAPQRTECHSEVAA
-176 TKDTATNAEATIAGT
+176 TSAEAATAETVGTEAAGT
-191 ANAAATNAGTS
+191 EAATAEAAGIEAAS
-202 DAATTIAGA
+202 DEAAT
-211 TNADAKNANAK
+211 
-222 NADAKN
+222 
-228 ADALVGA
+228 ADALVKA
-235 LSGCTIG
+235 LGGCTIG

-254 GIDKEALSKR
+254 GIDKEALSER
-264 CGVSFREICIN
+264 CGVSFREISIG
-275 TLAEGYMKY
+275 TLADKYLGY
-284 RELWEKHSLS
+284 RELWKDHTLS

-300 LDEVLCRF
+300 LDEVICRF
-308 ACSLE
+308 SCSLE
-313 GDRTPEDLSDA
+313 GDRTTEDLSDA

-332 SLCKQEHLDAVTVK
+332 SICKEEHLDAVTVK

-351 SSCKTTACLALSL
+351 SSCKTTACLALAL

-400 ASIDRDNLSID
+400 ASIDSDNLSID

-418 TVMVDGCTLPSH
+418 TVMVESCTLPSH

-447 YMLCKLSGKTLE
+447 YTLCKLSGKTLE
-459 RSLFCNGRLVKGEY
+459 RSLICNGRLVKGEY

-481 VRFIFDSKAEFDA
+481 VRFIFDSKAVFDA
-494 FTNARVGNHIILFK
+494 FSIARVVNHIILFN

>member
-1 MYINLTLIS
+1 MQINLSLIS
-10 SSLHNISDLS
+10 SSLHNITELS
-20 EKRMEVIEVLKAL
+20 QKRMEVIEALKAL

-40 NSNPASCCQSAA
+40 NSSPASCGIESAT
-52 ASSCQSA
+52 
-59 SESSCKGAPASCCKI
+59 EEI
-74 EPAAETLNIA
+74 VNVA

-97 LFGENLSALGNIVI
+97 LFGENCSRLGNITI

-129 LYNNGVQHKHI
+129 LYNNGVQHRHI
-140 HIPLHNPDATLHNFP
+140 HIPLHSPDATLNRLP
-155 TLLSAES
+155 TLLCAES
-162 PASQRAEYHTCAGA
+162 PAPQRTECNAGV
-176 TKDTATNAEATIAGT
+176 
-191 ANAAATNAGTS
+191 AATS
-202 DAATTIAGA
+202 
-211 TNADAKNANAK
+211 
-222 NADAKN
+222 
-228 ADALVGA
+228 ADALVKA
-235 LSGCTIG
+235 LGGCTIG

-254 GIDKEALSKR
+254 GIDKEALSER
-264 CGVSFREICIN
+264 CGVSFREISIG
-275 TLAEGYMKY
+275 TLADKYLGYRK
-284 RELWEKHSLS
+284 LWKSHTLS

-308 ACSLE
+308 SCSLE
-313 GDRTPEDLSDA
+313 GDRTTEDLSDA

-332 SLCKQEHLDAVTVK
+332 SICKEEHLDAVTVK

-351 SSCKTTACLALSL
+351 SSCKTTACLALAL
-364 LNDNGIIAGCEGDI
+364 LNDNGKIAGCEGDI

-383 MLAVYKA
+383 MLAIYKA

-400 ASIDRDNLSID
+400 ASIDSDNLSID

-418 TVMVDGCTLPSH
+418 TVMVESCTLPSH

-447 YMLCKLSGKTLE
+447 YTLCKLSGKTLE
-459 RSLFCNGRLVKGEY
+459 RSLICNGRLVKGEY

-481 VRFIFDSKAEFDA
+481 VRFIFESKAEFDA
-494 FTNARVGNHIILFK
+494 FSKARVGNHIILFK

>member
-1 MYINLTLIS
+1 MQINLTLIS
-10 SSLHNISDLS
+10 SSLHNITELS
-20 EKRMEVIEVLKAL
+20 QKRMEVIEALKAL

-40 NSNPASCCQSAA
+40 NSSPASCGIESATG
-52 ASSCQSA
+52 QVV
-59 SESSCKGAPASCCKI
+59 
-74 EPAAETLNIA
+74 NVA

-97 LFGENLSALGNIVI
+97 LFGENCSRLGNITI

-129 LYNNGVQHKHI
+129 LYDNGVQHRHI
-140 HIPLHNPDATLHNFP
+140 HIPLHSPDATLNRLP
-155 TLLSAES
+155 TLLCAES
-162 PASQRAEYHTCAGA
+162 PAPQRCECNAGVA
-176 TKDTATNAEATIAGT
+176 AEATCAEAATAEAAGT
-191 ANAAATNAGTS
+191 KAVSADATSTEAATAEAAGTEAAS
-202 DAATTIAGA
+202 AEAATAE
-211 TNADAKNANAK
+211 
-222 NADAKN
+222 
-228 ADALVGA
+228 ALVKA
-235 LSGCTIG
+235 LGGCTIG

-254 GIDKEALSKR
+254 GIDKEALSER
-264 CGVSFREICIN
+264 CGVSFREISIG
-275 TLAEGYMKY
+275 TLADKYLGY
-284 RELWEKHSLS
+284 RELWKNHTLS

-308 ACSLE
+308 SCSLE
-313 GDRTPEDLSDA
+313 GDRTAEDLSDA

-332 SLCKQEHLDAVTVK
+332 SLCKEEHLDAVTVK

-351 SSCKTTACLALSL
+351 SSCKTTACLALAL

-400 ASIDRDNLSID
+400 ASIDNDNLSID

-418 TVMVDGCTLPSH
+418 TVMVESCTLPSH

-447 YMLCKLSGKTLE
+447 YTLCKLSGKTLE
-459 RSLFCNGRLVKGEY
+459 RSLICNGRLVKGEY

-481 VRFIFDSKAEFDA
+481 VRFIFESKAEFDA
-494 FTNARVGNHIILFK
+494 FCKARVGNHIILFK

>member
-1 MYINLTLIS
+1 MQINLSLIS
-10 SSLHNISDLS
+10 SSLHNITELS
-20 EKRMEVIEVLKAL
+20 QKRMEVIEALKAL

-40 NSNPASCCQSAA
+40 NSSPASCGIESAT
-52 ASSCQSA
+52 
-59 SESSCKGAPASCCKI
+59 EEI
-74 EPAAETLNIA
+74 VNVA

-97 LFGENLSALGNIVI
+97 LFGENCSRLGNITI

-129 LYNNGVQHKHI
+129 LYNNGVQHRHI
-140 HIPLHNPDATLHNFP
+140 HIPLHSPDATLNRIP
-155 TLLSAES
+155 TLLCTES
-162 PASQRAEYHTCAGA
+162 PAPQRTECNAGVA
-176 TKDTATNAEATIAGT
+176 AEATCAE
-191 ANAAATNAGTS
+191 AATAEAAGIEAARTEAARTEAAS
-202 DAATTIAGA
+202 TEAATAEAASAEAA
-211 TNADAKNANAK
+211 TAESLVK
-222 NADAKN
+222 
-228 ADALVGA
+228 ALG
-235 LSGCTIG
+235 GCTIG

-254 GIDKEALSKR
+254 GIDKEALSER
-264 CGVSFREICIN
+264 CGVSFREISIG
-275 TLAEGYMKY
+275 TLADKYLGY
-284 RELWEKHSLS
+284 RELWKDHTLS

-308 ACSLE
+308 SCSLE
-313 GDRTPEDLSDA
+313 GDRTTEDLSDA

-332 SLCKQEHLDAVTVK
+332 SICKEEHLDAVTVK

-351 SSCKTTACLALSL
+351 SSCKTTACLALAL

-383 MLAVYKA
+383 MLAIYKA

-400 ASIDRDNLSID
+400 ASIDSDNLSID

-418 TVMVDGCTLPSH
+418 TAMVENCTLPSH

-438 INGEVPLGN
+438 INGELPLGN
-447 YMLCKLSGKTLE
+447 YTLCKLSGKTLE
-459 RSLFCNGRLVKGEY
+459 RSLICNGRLVKGEY

-481 VRFIFDSKAEFDA
+481 VRFIFESKAEFDA
-494 FTNARVGNHIILFK
+494 FCKARVGNHIILFK

>member
-1 MYINLTLIS
+1 MQINLSLIS
-10 SSLHNISDLS
+10 SSLHNITELS
-20 EKRMEVIEVLKAL
+20 QKRMEVIEALKAL

-40 NSNPASCCQSAA
+40 NSSPASCGIESATG
-52 ASSCQSA
+52 Q
-59 SESSCKGAPASCCKI
+59 I
-74 EPAAETLNIA
+74 VNVA

-97 LFGENLSALGNIVI
+97 LFGENCSRLGNITI

-129 LYNNGVQHKHI
+129 LYNNGVQHRHI
-140 HIPLHNPDATLHNFP
+140 HIPLHSPDATLNRIP
-155 TLLSAES
+155 TLLCTES
-162 PASQRAEYHTCAGA
+162 PAPQGCECNAGV
-176 TKDTATNAEATIAGT
+176 
-191 ANAAATNAGTS
+191 AATS
-202 DAATTIAGA
+202 
-211 TNADAKNANAK
+211 
-222 NADAKN
+222 
-228 ADALVGA
+228 ADALVKA
-235 LSGCTIG
+235 LGGCTIG

-254 GIDKEALSKR
+254 GIDKEALSER
-264 CGVSFREICIN
+264 CGVSFREISIG
-275 TLAEGYMKY
+275 TLADKYLGY
-284 RELWEKHSLS
+284 RELWKNHTLS

-308 ACSLE
+308 SCSLE
-313 GDRTPEDLSDA
+313 GDRTAEDLSDA

-332 SLCKQEHLDAVTVK
+332 SICKEEHLDAVTVK

-351 SSCKTTACLALSL
+351 SSCKTTACLALAL

-383 MLAVYKA
+383 MLAIYKA

-400 ASIDRDNLSID
+400 ASIDSDNLSID

-418 TVMVDGCTLPSH
+418 TVMVESCTLPSH

-447 YMLCKLSGKTLE
+447 YTLCKLSGKTLE
-459 RSLFCNGRLVKGEY
+459 RSLICNGRLVKGEY

-481 VRFIFDSKAEFDA
+481 VRFIFESKAEFDA
-494 FTNARVGNHIILFK
+494 FCKARVGNHIILFK

>member
-1 MYINLTLIS
+1 MQINLSLIS
-10 SSLHNISDLS
+10 SSLHNITELS
-20 EKRMEVIEVLKAL
+20 QKRMEVIEALKAL

-40 NSNPASCCQSAA
+40 NSSPASCGIESATG
-52 ASSCQSA
+52 
-59 SESSCKGAPASCCKI
+59 EI
-74 EPAAETLNIA
+74 VNVA

-97 LFGENLSALGNIVI
+97 LFGENCSRLGNITI

-129 LYNNGVQHKHI
+129 LYNNGVQHRHI
-140 HIPLHNPDATLHNFP
+140 HIPLHSPDATLNRLP
-155 TLLSAES
+155 TLLCAES
-162 PASQRAEYHTCAGA
+162 PAPQRCECNAGV
-176 TKDTATNAEATIAGT
+176 
-191 ANAAATNAGTS
+191 AATSAES
-202 DAATTIAGA
+202 LV
-211 TNADAKNANAK
+211 K
-222 NADAKN
+222 
-228 ADALVGA
+228 ALG
-235 LSGCTIG
+235 GCTIG

-254 GIDKEALSKR
+254 GIDKEALSER
-264 CGVSFREICIN
+264 CGVSFREISIG
-275 TLAEGYMKY
+275 TLADKYLGY
-284 RELWEKHSLS
+284 RELWKNHTLS

-308 ACSLE
+308 SCSLE
-313 GDRTPEDLSDA
+313 GDRTTEDLSDA

-332 SLCKQEHLDAVTVK
+332 SICKEEHLDAVTVK

-351 SSCKTTACLALSL
+351 SSCKTTACLALAL
-364 LNDNGIIAGCEGDI
+364 LNDNGKIAGCEGDI

-400 ASIDRDNLSID
+400 ASIDSDNLSID

-418 TVMVDGCTLPSH
+418 TVMVESCTLPSH

-447 YMLCKLSGKTLE
+447 YTLCKLSGKTLE
-459 RSLFCNGRLVKGEY
+459 RSLICNGRLVKGEY

-481 VRFIFDSKAEFDA
+481 VRFIFESKAEFDA
-494 FTNARVGNHIILFK
+494 FCKARVGNHIILFK

>member
-1 MYINLTLIS
+1 MQINLSLIS
-10 SSLHNISDLS
+10 SSLHNITELS
-20 EKRMEVIEVLKAL
+20 QKRMEVIEALKAL

-40 NSNPASCCQSAA
+40 NSSPASCGIESAT
-52 ASSCQSA
+52 
-59 SESSCKGAPASCCKI
+59 GKI
-74 EPAAETLNIA
+74 VNVA

-97 LFGENLSALGNIVI
+97 LFGENCSRLGNITI

-129 LYNNGVQHKHI
+129 LYNNGVQHRHI
-140 HIPLHNPDATLHNFP
+140 HIPLHSPDATLNRLP
-155 TLLSAES
+155 TLLCAES
-162 PASQRAEYHTCAGA
+162 PAPQRCECNAGVA
-176 TKDTATNAEATIAGT
+176 AIREGT
-191 ANAAATNAGTS
+191 EAAT
-202 DAATTIAGA
+202 
-211 TNADAKNANAK
+211 
-222 NADAKN
+222 
-228 ADALVGA
+228 ADALVKA
-235 LSGCTIG
+235 LGGCTIG

-254 GIDKEALSKR
+254 GIDKEALSER
-264 CGVSFREICIN
+264 CGVSFREISIGA
-275 TLAEGYMKY
+275 LADKYLGY
-284 RELWEKHSLS
+284 RELWKNHTLS

-308 ACSLE
+308 SCSLE
-313 GDRTPEDLSDA
+313 GDRTTEDLSDA

-332 SLCKQEHLDAVTVK
+332 SICKEEHLDAVTVK

-351 SSCKTTACLALSL
+351 SSCKTTACLALAL
-364 LNDNGIIAGCEGDI
+364 LNDNGKIAGCEGDI

-383 MLAVYKA
+383 MLAIYKA

-400 ASIDRDNLSID
+400 ASIDSDNLSID

-418 TVMVDGCTLPSH
+418 TVMVESCTLPSH

-447 YMLCKLSGKTLE
+447 YTLCKLSGKTLE
-459 RSLFCNGRLVKGEY
+459 RSLICNGRLVKGEY

-481 VRFIFDSKAEFDA
+481 VRFIFESKAEFDA
-494 FTNARVGNHIILFK
+494 FCKARVGNHIILFK

>member
-1 MYINLTLIS
+1 MQINLSLIS
-10 SSLHNISDLS
+10 SSLHNITELS
-20 EKRMEVIEVLKAL
+20 QKRMEVIEALKAL

-40 NSNPASCCQSAA
+40 NSSPASCGIESATG
-52 ASSCQSA
+52 QVV
-59 SESSCKGAPASCCKI
+59 
-74 EPAAETLNIA
+74 NVA

-97 LFGENLSALGNIVI
+97 LFGENCSRLGNIAI

-129 LYNNGVQHKHI
+129 LYDNGVQHRHI
-140 HIPLHNPDATLHNFP
+140 HIPLHSPDATLNRLP
-155 TLLSAES
+155 TLLCAVSPAPQRTECHSEVAATSAE
-162 PASQRAEYHTCAGA
+162 AA
-176 TKDTATNAEATIAGT
+176 TAEAAGIE
-191 ANAAATNAGTS
+191 AASTE
-202 DAATTIAGA
+202 AAS
-211 TNADAKNANAK
+211 
-222 NADAKN
+222 
-228 ADALVGA
+228 ADALVKA
-235 LSGCTIG
+235 LGGCTIG

-254 GIDKEALSKR
+254 GIDKEALSER
-264 CGVSFREICIN
+264 CGVSFREISIG
-275 TLAEGYMKY
+275 TLADEYLKY
-284 RELWEKHSLS
+284 RELWKNHTLS

-308 ACSLE
+308 SCSLE
-313 GDRTPEDLSDA
+313 GDRTTEDLSDA

-332 SLCKQEHLDAVTVK
+332 SICKEEHLDAVTVK

-351 SSCKTTACLALSL
+351 SSCKTTACLALAL
-364 LNDNGIIAGCEGDI
+364 LNDNGVIAGCEGDI

-383 MLAVYKA
+383 MLAIYKA

-400 ASIDRDNLSID
+400 ASIDSDNLSID

-418 TVMVDGCTLPSH
+418 TAMVENCTLPSH

-447 YMLCKLSGKTLE
+447 YTLCKLSGKTLE
-459 RSLFCNGRLVKGEY
+459 RSLICNGRLVKGEY

-481 VRFIFDSKAEFDA
+481 VRFIFESKAEFDA
-494 FTNARVGNHIILFK
+494 FCKARVGNHIILFK

>member
-1 MYINLTLIS
+1 MQINLSLIS
-10 SSLHNISDLS
+10 SSLHNITELS
-20 EKRMEVIEVLKAL
+20 QKRMEVIEALKAL

-40 NSNPASCCQSAA
+40 NSSPASCGIESATG
-52 ASSCQSA
+52 
-59 SESSCKGAPASCCKI
+59 EI
-74 EPAAETLNIA
+74 VNVA
-84 YILTGGTESLFIK
+84 YVLTGGTESLFIK
-97 LFGENLSALGNIVI
+97 LFGENCSRLSNITI

-129 LYNNGVQHKHI
+129 LYNNGVQHRHI
-140 HIPLHNPDATLHNFP
+140 HIPLHSPDATLNRIP
-155 TLLSAES
+155 TRLCTES
-162 PASQRAEYHTCAGA
+162 PAPQRTECNAGVA
-176 TKDTATNAEATIAGT
+176 AEARCAE
-191 ANAAATNAGTS
+191 AATAEAAGIEAARTEAAS
-202 DAATTIAGA
+202 TEAATAKAASDEA
-211 TNADAKNANAK
+211 TS
-222 NADAKN
+222 
-228 ADALVGA
+228 ADALVKA

-254 GIDKEALSKR
+254 GIDKEALCKR
-264 CGVSFREICIN
+264 CGVSFREISIG
-275 TLAEGYMKY
+275 TLADKYLGY
-284 RELWEKHSLS
+284 RELWKNHTLS

-308 ACSLE
+308 SCSLE
-313 GDRTPEDLSDA
+313 GDRTAEDLSDA

-332 SLCKQEHLDAVTVK
+332 SLCKKERLDAVTVK

-364 LNDNGIIAGCEGDI
+364 LNDNGVIAGCEGDI

-400 ASIDRDNLSID
+400 ASIDSDNLSID

-418 TVMVDGCTLPSH
+418 TVMVENCTLPSH

-447 YMLCKLSGKTLE
+447 YTLCKLSGKTLD
-459 RSLFCNGRLVKGEY
+459 RSLICNGRLIKGEY

-481 VRFIFDSKAEFDA
+481 VRFIFESKAEFDA
-494 FTNARVGNHIILFK
+494 FCKARVGNHIILFK

>member
-1 MYINLTLIS
+1 MQINLSLIS
-10 SSLHNISDLS
+10 SSLHNITELS
-20 EKRMEVIEVLKAL
+20 QKRMEVIEALKAL

-40 NSNPASCCQSAA
+40 NSSPASCGIESATG
-52 ASSCQSA
+52 
-59 SESSCKGAPASCCKI
+59 EI
-74 EPAAETLNIA
+74 VNVA

-97 LFGENLSALGNIVI
+97 LFGENCSRLGNIII

-129 LYNNGVQHKHI
+129 LYNNGVQHRHI
-140 HIPLHNPDATLHNFP
+140 RIPLHSPDATLNRLP
-155 TLLSAES
+155 TLLCAES
-162 PASQRAEYHTCAGA
+162 PAPQRCECNAGVA
-176 TKDTATNAEATIAGT
+176 AEATCAE
-191 ANAAATNAGTS
+191 AAT
-202 DAATTIAGA
+202 
-211 TNADAKNANAK
+211 
-222 NADAKN
+222 
-228 ADALVGA
+228 ADALVKVLG
-235 LSGCTIG
+235 GCTIG

-254 GIDKEALSKR
+254 GIDKEALSER
-264 CGVSFREICIN
+264 CGVSFREISIG
-275 TLAEGYMKY
+275 TLADKYLGY
-284 RELWEKHSLS
+284 RELWKNHTLS

-308 ACSLE
+308 SCSLE
-313 GDRTPEDLSDA
+313 GDRTTEDLSDA

-332 SLCKQEHLDAVTVK
+332 SICKEEHLDAVTVK

-351 SSCKTTACLALSL
+351 SSCKTTACLALAL

-383 MLAVYKA
+383 MLAIYKA

-400 ASIDRDNLSID
+400 ASIDSDNLSID

-418 TVMVDGCTLPSH
+418 TVMVESCTLPSH

-447 YMLCKLSGKTLE
+447 YTLCKLSGKTLE
-459 RSLFCNGRLVKGEY
+459 RSLICNGRLVKGEY

-481 VRFIFDSKAEFDA
+481 VRFIFETKAEFDA
-494 FTNARVGNHIILFK
+494 FCKARVGNHIILFK

>member
-1 MYINLTLIS
+1 MQINLSLIS
-10 SSLHNISDLS
+10 SSLHNISELS
-20 EKRMEVIEVLKAL
+20 QKRMEVIEALKAL

-40 NSNPASCCQSAA
+40 NSSPASCGIESATG
-52 ASSCQSA
+52 
-59 SESSCKGAPASCCKI
+59 EI
-74 EPAAETLNIA
+74 VNVA

-97 LFGENLSALGNIVI
+97 LFGENCSRLGNITI

-129 LYNNGVQHKHI
+129 LYNNGVQHRHI
-140 HIPLHNPDATLHNFP
+140 HIPLHSPDATLNRLP
-155 TLLSAES
+155 TLLCAES
-162 PASQRAEYHTCAGA
+162 PAPQRTECHSEVAAIREGAEAATAEAAG
-176 TKDTATNAEATIAGT
+176 AEATSDE
-191 ANAAATNAGTS
+191 AAT
-202 DAATTIAGA
+202 
-211 TNADAKNANAK
+211 
-222 NADAKN
+222 
-228 ADALVGA
+228 ADALVKA
-235 LSGCTIG
+235 LGGCTIG

-264 CGVSFREICIN
+264 CGVSFREISIG
-275 TLAEGYMKY
+275 TLADKYLGY
-284 RELWEKHSLS
+284 RELWKNHTLS

-308 ACSLE
+308 SCSLE
-313 GDRTPEDLSDA
+313 RDRTTEDLSDA

-332 SLCKQEHLDAVTVK
+332 SICKEEHLDAVTVK

-351 SSCKTTACLALSL
+351 SSCKTTACLALAL
-364 LNDNGIIAGCEGDI
+364 LNDNGKIAGCEGDI

-383 MLAVYKA
+383 MLAIYKA

-400 ASIDRDNLSID
+400 ASIDSGNLSID

-418 TVMVDGCTLPSH
+418 TVMVESCTLPSH

-447 YMLCKLSGKTLE
+447 YTLCKLSGKTLE
-459 RSLFCNGRLVKGEY
+459 RSLICNGRLVKGEY

-481 VRFIFDSKAEFDA
+481 VRFIFETKAEFDA
-494 FTNARVGNHIILFK
+494 FCKARVGNHIILFK

>member
-1 MYINLTLIS
+1 MQINLSLIS
-10 SSLHNISDLS
+10 SSLHNITELS
-20 EKRMEVIEVLKAL
+20 QKRMEVIEALKAL

-40 NSNPASCCQSAA
+40 NSSPASCGIESATG
-52 ASSCQSA
+52 
-59 SESSCKGAPASCCKI
+59 EI
-74 EPAAETLNIA
+74 VNVA

-97 LFGENLSALGNIVI
+97 LFGENCSRLGNITI

-129 LYNNGVQHKHI
+129 LYNNGVQHRHI
-140 HIPLHNPDATLHNFP
+140 HIPLHSPDATLNRLP
-155 TLLSAES
+155 TLLCTDS
-162 PASQRAEYHTCAGA
+162 PAPQRCECHSKVAATSAKAASTEAADTEAAGTEA
-176 TKDTATNAEATIAGT
+176 ASAKTASAEAT
-191 ANAAATNAGTS
+191 S
-202 DAATTIAGA
+202 
-211 TNADAKNANAK
+211 
-222 NADAKN
+222 
-228 ADALVGA
+228 ADALVKA
-235 LSGCTIG
+235 LGGCTIG

-254 GIDKEALSKR
+254 GIDKEALSER
-264 CGVSFREICIN
+264 CGVSFREISIG
-275 TLAEGYMKY
+275 TLADKYLGY
-284 RELWEKHSLS
+284 RELWKNHTLS

-308 ACSLE
+308 SCSLE
-313 GDRTPEDLSDA
+313 GDRTTEDLSDA

-332 SLCKQEHLDAVTVK
+332 SICKEEHLDAVTVK

-351 SSCKTTACLALSL
+351 SSCKTTACLALAL

-400 ASIDRDNLSID
+400 ASIDSDNLSID

-418 TVMVDGCTLPSH
+418 TVMVESCTLPSH

-447 YMLCKLSGKTLE
+447 YTLCKLSGKTLE
-459 RSLFCNGRLVKGEY
+459 RSLICNGRLVKGEY

-481 VRFIFDSKAEFDA
+481 VRFIFETKAEFDA
-494 FTNARVGNHIILFK
+494 FCKARVGNHIILFK

>member
-1 MYINLTLIS
+1 MQINLSLIS
-10 SSLHNISDLS
+10 SSLHNITELS
-20 EKRMEVIEVLKAL
+20 QKRMEVIEALKVL

-40 NSNPASCCQSAA
+40 NSSPASC
-52 ASSCQSA
+52 
-59 SESSCKGAPASCCKI
+59 GI
-74 EPAAETLNIA
+74 EIATGEIVNVA

-97 LFGENLSALGNIVI
+97 LFGENCSRLGNITI

-140 HIPLHNPDATLHNFP
+140 HIPLHSPDATLNRLP
-155 TLLSAES
+155 TLLCSES
-162 PASQRAEYHTCAGA
+162 PAPQRTECHSEVAATSTEAAG
-176 TKDTATNAEATIAGT
+176 TKAASTEATSDE
-191 ANAAATNAGTS
+191 AAT
-202 DAATTIAGA
+202 
-211 TNADAKNANAK
+211 
-222 NADAKN
+222 
-228 ADALVGA
+228 ADALVKA
-235 LSGCTIG
+235 LGGCTIG

-264 CGVSFREICIN
+264 CGVSFREISIG
-275 TLAEGYMKY
+275 TLADKYLGYRK
-284 RELWEKHSLS
+284 LWKNHTLS

-308 ACSLE
+308 SCSLE
-313 GDRTPEDLSDA
+313 GDRTTEDLSDA

-332 SLCKQEHLDAVTVK
+332 SICKEEHLDAVTVK

-351 SSCKTTACLALSL
+351 SSCKTTACLALAL
-364 LNDNGIIAGCEGDI
+364 LNDNGKIAGCEGDI

-400 ASIDRDNLSID
+400 ASIDSDNLSID

-418 TVMVDGCTLPSH
+418 TVMVESCTLPSH

-447 YMLCKLSGKTLE
+447 YTLCKLSGKTLE
-459 RSLFCNGRLVKGEY
+459 RSLICNGRLVKGEY

-481 VRFIFDSKAEFDA
+481 VRFIFESKAEFDA
-494 FTNARVGNHIILFK
+494 FCKARVGNHIILFK

>member
-1 MYINLTLIS
+1 MQINLSLIS
-10 SSLHNISDLS
+10 SSLHNITELS
-20 EKRMEVIEVLKAL
+20 QKRMEVIEALKAL

-40 NSNPASCCQSAA
+40 NSSPASCGIESATG
-52 ASSCQSA
+52 
-59 SESSCKGAPASCCKI
+59 EI
-74 EPAAETLNIA
+74 VNVA
-84 YILTGGTESLFIK
+84 YVLTGGTESLFIK
-97 LFGENLSALGNIVI
+97 LFGENCSRLSNITI

-129 LYNNGVQHKHI
+129 LYNNGVQHRHI
-140 HIPLHNPDATLHNFP
+140 HIPLHSPDATLNRIP
-155 TLLSAES
+155 TLLCTES
-162 PASQRAEYHTCAGA
+162 PAPQRTECNAGVA
-176 TKDTATNAEATIAGT
+176 AEATCAE
-191 ANAAATNAGTS
+191 AATAEAAGIEAARTEAARTE
-202 DAATTIAGA
+202 AAT
-211 TNADAKNANAK
+211 AKAASDE
-222 NADAKN
+222 AAS
-228 ADALVGA
+228 ADALVKA
-235 LSGCTIG
+235 LGGCTIG

-254 GIDKEALSKR
+254 GIDKEALSER
-264 CGVSFREICIN
+264 CGVSFREISIG
-275 TLAEGYMKY
+275 TLADKYLGY
-284 RELWEKHSLS
+284 RELWKNHTLS

-308 ACSLE
+308 SCSLE
-313 GDRTPEDLSDA
+313 GDRTTEDLSDA

-332 SLCKQEHLDAVTVK
+332 SICKEEHLDAVTVK

-351 SSCKTTACLALSL
+351 SSCKTTACLALAL

-383 MLAVYKA
+383 MLAIYKA

-400 ASIDRDNLSID
+400 ASIDSDNLSID

-418 TVMVDGCTLPSH
+418 TVMVESCTLPSH

-447 YMLCKLSGKTLE
+447 YTLCKLSGKTLE
-459 RSLFCNGRLVKGEY
+459 RSLICNGRLVKGEY

-481 VRFIFDSKAEFDA
+481 VRFIFESKAEFDA
-494 FTNARVGNHIILFK
+494 FCKARVGNHIILFK

>member
-1 MYINLTLIS
+1 MQINLSLIS
-10 SSLHNISDLS
+10 SSLHNITELS
-20 EKRMEVIEVLKAL
+20 QKRMEVIEALKAL

-40 NSNPASCCQSAA
+40 NSSPASCGIESATG
-52 ASSCQSA
+52 QVV
-59 SESSCKGAPASCCKI
+59 
-74 EPAAETLNIA
+74 NVA

-97 LFGENLSALGNIVI
+97 LFGENCSRLGNITI

-129 LYNNGVQHKHI
+129 LYNNGVQHRHI
-140 HIPLHNPDATLHNFP
+140 HIPLHSPDATLNRLP
-155 TLLSAES
+155 TLLCAES
-162 PASQRAEYHTCAGA
+162 PAPQRTECNAGVA
-176 TKDTATNAEATIAGT
+176 AEAASDE
-191 ANAAATNAGTS
+191 AAS
-202 DAATTIAGA
+202 
-211 TNADAKNANAK
+211 
-222 NADAKN
+222 
-228 ADALVGA
+228 ADALVKA
-235 LSGCTIG
+235 LGGCTIG

-254 GIDKEALSKR
+254 GIDKEALSER
-264 CGVSFREICIN
+264 CGVSFREISIG
-275 TLAEGYMKY
+275 TLADKYLGY
-284 RELWEKHSLS
+284 RELWKNHTLS

-308 ACSLE
+308 SCSLE
-313 GDRTPEDLSDA
+313 GDRTTEDLSDA

-332 SLCKQEHLDAVTVK
+332 SICKEEHLDAVTVK

-351 SSCKTTACLALSL
+351 SSCKTTACLALAL

-400 ASIDRDNLSID
+400 ASIDSDNLSID

-418 TVMVDGCTLPSH
+418 TVMVESCTLPSH

-447 YMLCKLSGKTLE
+447 YTLCKLSGKTLE
-459 RSLFCNGRLVKGEY
+459 RSLICNGRLVKGEY

-481 VRFIFDSKAEFDA
+481 VRFIFESKAEFDA
-494 FTNARVGNHIILFK
+494 FCKARVGNHIILFK

>member
-1 MYINLTLIS
+1 MQINLSLIS
-10 SSLHNISDLS
+10 SSLHNITELS
-20 EKRMEVIEVLKAL
+20 QKRMEVIEALKAL

-40 NSNPASCCQSAA
+40 NSSPASCGIESATG
-52 ASSCQSA
+52 
-59 SESSCKGAPASCCKI
+59 EI
-74 EPAAETLNIA
+74 VNVA

-97 LFGENLSALGNIVI
+97 LFGENCSRLGNITI

-121 ASQEICTW
+121 ASHEICTW
-129 LYNNGVQHKHI
+129 LYNNGVQHRHI
-140 HIPLHNPDATLHNFP
+140 HIPLHSPDATLNRLP
-155 TLLSAES
+155 TLLCAES
-162 PASQRAEYHTCAGA
+162 PAPQRCECNAGVAAEATCTEAA
-176 TKDTATNAEATIAGT
+176 STKAASDEAASTEAACTEAASAKAANAEAT
-191 ANAAATNAGTS
+191 S
-202 DAATTIAGA
+202 
-211 TNADAKNANAK
+211 
-222 NADAKN
+222 
-228 ADALVGA
+228 ADALVKA
-235 LSGCTIG
+235 LGGCTIG

-254 GIDKEALSKR
+254 GIDKEALSER
-264 CGVSFREICIN
+264 CGVSFREISIG
-275 TLAEGYMKY
+275 TLADKYLGY
-284 RELWEKHSLS
+284 RELWKNHTLS

-308 ACSLE
+308 SCSLE
-313 GDRTPEDLSDA
+313 GDRTTEDLSDA

-332 SLCKQEHLDAVTVK
+332 SICKEEHLDAVTVK

-351 SSCKTTACLALSL
+351 SSCKTTACLALAL

-383 MLAVYKA
+383 MLAIYKA

-400 ASIDRDNLSID
+400 ASIDSDNLSID

-418 TVMVDGCTLPSH
+418 TAMVESCTLPSH

-438 INGEVPLGN
+438 INGELPLGN
-447 YMLCKLSGKTLE
+447 YTLCKLSGKTLE
-459 RSLFCNGRLVKGEY
+459 RSLICNGRLVKGEY

-481 VRFIFDSKAEFDA
+481 VRFIFESKAEFDA
-494 FTNARVGNHIILFK
+494 FCKARVGNHIILFK